1 MSEDRPSPEALV
13 PDTPE
18 PPAFDAAVR
27 TGVQRLQESSTVGA
41 VSPAWRFDGPLV
53 VR

>member
-1 MSEDRPSPEALV
+1 MSEEHPSPETLA

-18 PPAFDAAVR
+18 PPTFDAAVR